1 MIDVEI
7 RFLTCFTTRHI
18 VHHCCTEWK
27 KKSYFKF
34 TRVYFFFLVTFSMH
48 FIYNRMKKFVYFKG
62 NGCLFYFFQ
71 HFRNDTNKTG
81 FALLVSK
88 VFTKF
93 SNNNIKINKNTKR
106 LYTEKHAIYILR
118 GRFYLQ
124 IYVCNQLSKKFS

>member
-1 MIDVEI
+1 
-7 RFLTCFTTRHI
+7 
-18 VHHCCTEWK
+18 
-27 KKSYFKF
+27 
-34 TRVYFFFLVTFSMH
+34 
-48 FIYNRMKKFVYFKG
+48 MKKFVCFKG